1 MKACV
6 APSNA
11 KGKCFTFPR
20 VSPFSG
26 GACPALRGVVAAPF
40 FHLSACFT
48 FPRGSAVAAP
58 LLASDQAD
66 YAVARIAV
74 HAGLISNG
82 AILYAGGQEACGIRL
97 ALRIIHSFVAGRCW
111 PVRGGQASSRLCP
124 GEYSSQ

>member
-1 MKACV
+1 MCTAV
-6 APSNA
+6 QR
-11 KGKCFTFPR
+11 KGQVIF
-20 VSPFSG
+20 SPF
-26 GACPALRGVVAAPF
+26 RV

-82 AILYAGGQEACGIRL
+82 AILSAGGQEACAIRL
-97 ALRIIHSFVAGRCW
+97 ALRILHSFLPARPS
-111 PVRGGQASSRLCP
+111 PVPPLQPSSRFCP
-124 GEYSSQ
+124 A